1 MRVCVSVH
9 HTLPHCPAAGA
20 PCTQARLC
28 LLQRCGDLKIPGSL
42 GAGSGE
48 FRVGLCMHGQHQSFE
63 LSLRPEKGQPLC
75 RAEVER
81 VTASPGVC

>member
-28 LLQRCGDLKIPGSL
+28 LLQHCGDLRYL
-42 GAGSGE
+42 GAWGQALGSSELAYACTGSI
-48 FRVGLCMHGQHQSFE
+48 RV
-63 LSLRPEKGQPLC
+63 LS
-75 RAEVER
+75 
-81 VTASPGVC
+81 